1 MIRRTA
7 PFPWILAPV
16 ALGCLF
22 IAGASGPSGSVSA
35 GDRGPLERVA
45 TAHFDADFLARA
57 KAYQRPRL
65 IAVILEMALTLVAA
79 LVLITGPW
87 TAWAGSVIP
96 RWLPSHSIVS
106 RLWILTLVYV
116 AFAILQFPFQIF
128 FYVHS
133 KHAGLR
139 HDAWPAYLGD
149 WTKALAIGWV
159 QIVLVGL
166 LVLWLLSASP
176 RRGWVLGAAGIGILS
191 ALYMIIAPV
200 AIDPLFNR
208 FRPLEDAALKERLLV
223 LADRGGVPAREIL
236 VADASRRT
244 RAVNAYFTGLGRTR
258 RIVLYDT
265 LLSKFDADEIAIVL
279 AHEVG
284 HWKHHDV
291 MKGLA
296 WATLGAL
303 VGLGMVWGFMARA
316 VAQHPGLSGFGDPAL
331 TLPAYGWA
339 MLLLLLSTAPAN
351 VISRRMETGADL
363 ASLELT
369 RDPDTFV
376 RSEVHLAR
384 ENLSDVAPPA
394 WIERIFYTHP
404 CSARRILLAERF
416 R

>member
-1 MIRRTA
+1 MIRPIA

-16 ALGCLF
+16 ALGCLLS
-22 IAGASGPSGSVSA
+22 AGASGSPDPA
-35 GDRGPLERVA
+35 PANDRGLLEGVA
-45 TAHFDADFLARA
+45 AAHFDADFLARA
-57 KAYQRPRL
+57 KAYQHPRL
-65 IAVILEMALTLVAA
+65 IVVIAEMAFTLVAA
-79 LVLITGPW
+79 LILITGPW

-96 RWLPSHSIVS
+96 RWFPGYSVLA
-106 RLWILTLVYV
+106 RAWMLTLIYLS
-116 AFAILQFPFQIF
+116 FTMLELPFQIF
-128 FYVHS
+128 FYVHA
-133 KHAGLR
+133 KRAGLR
-139 HDAWPAYLGD
+139 HDAWSAYLGD
-149 WTKALAIGWV
+149 WMKALAIGWV
-159 QIVLVGL
+159 QTVLVGL
-166 LVLWLLSASP
+166 LVLWLLSAFP
-176 RRGWVLGAAGIGILS
+176 RRGWLFGAAGIAILS
-191 ALYMIIAPV
+191 ALYMIIAPI

-208 FRPLEDAALKERLLV
+208 FHPLEDAALKERLLG
-223 LADRGGVPAREIL
+223 LAERGGVPAREIL

-244 RAVNAYFTGLGRTR
+244 RSVNAYFTGLGRTR

-265 LLSKFDADEIAIVL
+265 LLSKFDSDEIAVVL

-296 WATLGAL
+296 WATVGAL

-316 VAQHPGLSGFGDPAL
+316 VPHDAALSGFGDPAL
-331 TLPAYGWA
+331 AIPAYGWA

-384 ENLSDVAPPA
+384 ENLSEVAPPA
-394 WIERIFYTHP
+394 WVERIFYTHP

>member
-1 MIRRTA
+1 MIRCIR
-7 PFPWILAPV
+7 PSSWILAPLT
-16 ALGCLF
+16 LGCLLSVGA
-22 IAGASGPSGSVSA
+22 AGTRSASA

-45 TAHFDADFLARA
+45 AAHFDADFLARA
-57 KAYQRPRL
+57 KAYQHPRL
-65 IAVILEMALTLVAA
+65 YVLIVEMALTFVAA
-79 LVLITGPW
+79 LILITGPW

-96 RWLPSHSIVS
+96 RWLPDNSMFL
-106 RLWILTLVYV
+106 RAWMLTVVYLIFTV
-116 AFAILQFPFQIF
+116 LQLPFQIF
-128 FYVHS
+128 FYVHA

-139 HDAWPAYLGD
+139 HDAWPSYLAD

-159 QIVLVGL
+159 QVILVGL
-166 LVLWLLSASP
+166 LVLWLLAIFP
-176 RRGWVLGAAGIGILS
+176 RRGWLLGAAGIGILG
-191 ALYMIIAPV
+191 AVYMIIAPI

-208 FRPLEDAALKERLLV
+208 FRPLEDAALRDRLLE
-223 LADRGGVPAREIL
+223 LASQGGVPAREIL

-265 LLSKFDADEIAIVL
+265 LLSKFDADEIAVVL

-284 HWKHHDV
+284 HWRHHDV

-296 WATLGAL
+296 WATAGAL
-303 VGLGMVWGFMARA
+303 VGLGMTWWFVARA
-316 VAQHPGLSGFGDPAL
+316 VAHHAVLSGPGDPAL
-331 TLPAYGWA
+331 TFPVYGLA
-339 MLLLLLSTAPAN
+339 MLLLLLSTAPSNA
-351 VISRRMETGADL
+351 ISRRMETGADL

-376 RSEVHLAR
+376 RSEVHLAE
-384 ENLSDVAPPA
+384 ENLSEVAPPA
-394 WIERIFYTHP
+394 WIERLFYTHP

>member
-16 ALGCLF
+16 ALGCLVL
-22 IAGASGPSGSVSA
+22 AGASGSPGPAFA
-35 GDRGPLERVA
+35 GDSGPLQRVA
-45 TAHFDADFLARA
+45 ASHFDADFLARA

-65 IAVILEMALTLVAA
+65 IVAILEMALTLVAA
-79 LVLITGPW
+79 VILIAGPW
-87 TAWAGSVIP
+87 TAWAGSVLP
-96 RWLPSHSIVS
+96 RWLPSYSVVS
-106 RLWILTLVYV
+106 RIWMLTLIYLG
-116 AFAILQFPFQIF
+116 FALIQLPFQIF
-128 FYVHS
+128 FYVHA
-133 KHAGLR
+133 KRAGLR
-139 HDAWPAYLGD
+139 HDAWSAYLGD

-159 QIVLVGL
+159 QVVLVGL
-166 LVLWLLSASP
+166 LVLWLLSAFP
-176 RRGWVLGAAGIGILS
+176 RRGWLLGAAGIGILS
-191 ALYMIIAPV
+191 AAYIIIAPI

-208 FRPLEDAALKERLLV
+208 FRPLEDAALKERLLA
-223 LADRGGVPAREIL
+223 LAEQGGVPAREIL

-265 LLSKFDADEIAIVL
+265 LLSKFDADEIAVVL

-291 MKGLA
+291 MKGIA
-296 WATLGAL
+296 WGTLGAL
-303 VGLGMVWGFMARA
+303 IALGIAWAFMNRA
-316 VAQHPGLSGFGDPAL
+316 VAHQAGLSGFGDPAL
-331 TLPAYGWA
+331 AIPAYGWA

-351 VISRRMETGADL
+351 AISRRMETGADL

-384 ENLSDVAPPA
+384 ENLSEVAPPA
-394 WIERIFYTHP
+394 WVERIFYTHP